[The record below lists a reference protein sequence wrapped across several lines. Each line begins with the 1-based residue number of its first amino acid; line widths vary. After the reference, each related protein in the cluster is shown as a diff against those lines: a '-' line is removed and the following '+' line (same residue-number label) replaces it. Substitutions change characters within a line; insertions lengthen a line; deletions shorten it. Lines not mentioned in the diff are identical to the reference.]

1 MVESAGIGQ
10 IFFASFTVMKCFLSL
25 VSAALVVVLSGCAGG
40 GGSYEEPLPR
50 TQYQKVNVMS
60 YFGAESQPGQP
71 PATARG
77 TRYQSGS
84 ISSAAADWSR
94 WPSGTLFRVL
104 ATGDLYEVDDFT
116 DDVVGTNQILLYKP
130 SLARLPSDATH
141 FVTIEVLRWGSPRSS
156 IAILEKQKSSTSR
169 KILADLKARY
179 PQR

>member
-1 MVESAGIGQ
+1 MESAGIRWKNS
-10 IFFASFTVMKCFLSL
+10 ASFHPMKCFFSAIL
-25 VSAALVVVLSGCAGG
+25 VVAVVVLSGCAGG
-40 GGSYEEPLPR
+40 SGRYEEPLPR

-60 YFGAESQPGQP
+60 YFGAESLPGQP

-84 ISSAAADWSR
+84 VSSAAADWSR

-104 ATGDLYEVDDFT
+104 ATGELYEVDDFT

-130 SLARLPSDATH
+130 SVARIPTDATH
-141 FVTIEVLRWGSPRSS
+141 FVTIEVLRWGSPRTSA
-156 IAILEKQKSSTSR
+156 AILEKQKSSTAR